1 MTFMPPTIVEGSVES
16 SILQPK
22 PNGRITTLESRV
34 EKLEDDLK
42 VLSWLH
48 AEMVFGIRV
57 MQVQQVVQNP
67 VFQELLQN
75 AQNQAKNR
83 ANQGN

>member
-22 PNGRITTLESRV
+22 PNGRITNLESRV
-34 EKLEDDLK
+34 EKLESDLN

-48 AEMVFGIRV
+48 AEMVFGIRL

-75 AQNQAKNR
+75 AQNQA
-83 ANQGN
+83 NQSN

>member
-34 EKLEDDLK
+34 EKLESDLN
-42 VLSWLH
+42 LLTWLH
-48 AEMVFGIRV
+48 AELVFGIK
-57 MQVQQVVQNP
+57 MEKVQEVIQNP
-67 VFQELLQN
+67 VFQELLKNAFEAQQ
-75 AQNQAKNR
+75 AQNQSN
-83 ANQGN
+83 